1 MDALRL
7 GLRELIQLLE
17 PYLHSQV
24 VKSSFLSI
32 LVMLAVILFVSGLL
46 QEKQRRDL
54 ERRLEKVSNAT
65 SQNDSSEFDVPFTER
80 ILLPVGRALLT
91 RLGRLTPR
99 NNLEQV
105 RRQLALAGNPGN
117 LVVID
122 FLGLKVLSGIL
133 GGVLAIIYFVS
144 VRDTPLFSSLMFGL
158 VGAGLG
164 SYLPNY
170 WLNRRIQ
177 QRREEI
183 SRALPDALD
192 MLTTMVDAGLGFDI
206 ALLRLAQ
213 RWQNAL
219 TEEFERVVHEMQ
231 MGVRRVDALRNMAE
245 RNDVPELRAFVA
257 VLIQADSLGISIA
270 NILHAQSDQIRM
282 RRRQWAE
289 EQANKMPIKMLPIIA
304 FFIFPALFAV
314 ILGPAIPGILNAIGG
329 L

>member
-1 MDALRL
+1 MEPWRVFQQITDLIGPFWQAPAVRSGGLAL
-7 GLRELIQLLE
+7 
-17 PYLHSQV
+17 
-24 VKSSFLSI
+24 
-32 LVMLAVILFVSGLL
+32 LVMGAVALIVFGLL
-46 QEKQRRDL
+46 QERQRREM
-54 ERRLEKVSNAT
+54 ERRLERLAHPEV
-65 SQNDSSEFDVPFTER
+65 DSTPSEFDVPFTER
-80 ILLPVGRALLT
+80 ILLPIGRAVLT
-91 RLGRLTPR
+91 RLGRLTPKS
-99 NNLEQV
+99 NLEQM

-122 FLGLKVLSGIL
+122 FLGLRVLTGIL
-133 GGVLAIIYFVS
+133 GAVLTIVYFVS
-144 VRDTPLFSSLMFGL
+144 AQNAPLLSSLLFGVAGGG
-158 VGAGLG
+158 VGSL
-164 SYLPNY
+164 LPSY
-170 WLNRRIQ
+170 WLKRRIQ
-177 QRREEI
+177 QRRNEI
-183 SRALPDALD
+183 ARALPDALD

-219 TEEFERVVHEMQ
+219 TFEFERVVHEMQ

-270 NILHAQSDQIRM
+270 NILHTQSDQIRL

-304 FFIFPALFAV
+304 LFIFPALFAV
-314 ILGPAIPGILNAIGG
+314 ILGPAIPGILKSLGG